1 MISVIVVILIIIGS
15 NGTLGNGGGVGD
27 SDLAYDCGGSCH
39 TSQGDG
45 VIDMTAST
53 LNPSAGQT
61 ITVTITFTENSLD
74 QDIVGVFLL
83 KNLDTGDSQPSSDG
97 WNILGDPNGGT
108 VSYVEKEAVSGVQTE
123 FAWTMKAPTTPGT
136 YSLYTRVHHGP
147 GVLYEEDASG
157 LTFEVS
163 EAISGIPMIEHAP
176 VTKAHTG
183 APILIEATLKDTTSA
198 YIYWKYGSDA
208 DFDKVVLMSKVSEEA
223 DGQWKFEGEI
233 PAQDEVGT
241 IEYFINATKGDLF
254 TVSPSSR
261 ITLTEEPVRP
271 SLMAWGLQIII
282 SLEAIAI
289 IAFIAIKFTANN
301 GRIRNEGGRTRN
313 G

>member
-1 MISVIVVILIIIGS
+1 MVIVITIGS

-39 TSQGDG
+39 STEGNG
-45 VIDMTAST
+45 VIDMAAST
-53 LNPSAGQT
+53 LSPSAGQT
-61 ITVTITFTENSLD
+61 ITLTITFAENSLD
-74 QDIVGVFLL
+74 QHVVGVFIL
-83 KNLDTGDSQPSSDG
+83 KNLDTADSQPSSDG
-97 WNILGDPNGGT
+97 WTILGDPNGGT
-108 VSYVEKEAVSGVQTE
+108 VNYVEKEAVSGVPTE
-123 FAWTMKAPTTPGT
+123 FAWTLKAPTTPGT

-198 YIYWKYGSDA
+198 YIYWKYGSETE
-208 DFDKVVLMSKVSEEA
+208 FDKVVLMSKVSEAA

-233 PAQDEVGT
+233 PAQNEVGI
-241 IEYFINATKGDLF
+241 IEYFINATKGDLY

-261 ITLTEEPVRP
+261 IALTEEPIRP

-282 SLEAIAI
+282 SLEAIVI